1 TSIANFASQFTTI
14 QNILR
19 LQGYWPFYVGDYV
32 PYAGFFGNPSVEA
45 VTYLVPVIVIAGLF
59 SIRRSRAEAI
69 SLSVLLAILAASGL
83 GTNLPFNIFEALIQ
97 LPLVKFYKDP
107 WIFLEALSLIYSVLF
122 GVGVSLLATKMKKFT
137 RHKNLSKAVSFT
149 LALLVLST
157 ISWPA

>member
-1 TSIANFASQFTTI
+1 RKKEIAPFKFALLFLMISLVTCAMVNLFWIAPFFSDYSLFYQKLSAFPTSIANFESQFTTI

-45 VTYLVPVIVIAGLF
+45 LTYLVPVIVIAGLF

-69 SLSVLLAILAASGL
+69 SLSVLLAILAALGL

-97 LPLVKFYKDP
+97 LPLVKF
-107 WIFLEALSLIYSVLF
+107 
-122 GVGVSLLATKMKKFT
+122 
-137 RHKNLSKAVSFT
+137 
-149 LALLVLST
+149 
-157 ISWPA
+157 